1 MKQIPL
7 SNGGEVIVDDQDV
20 AFLEQ
25 WSWHRTRDG
34 YAARCVWIGEPR
46 KLKRIWMHRE
56 ILGLTGS
63 LCDHINRNKL
73 DNRRSNLRR
82 ATFRLNSLN
91 GREPGV
97 QKSSTNRWSVCVGK
111 PALYFGSF
119 ASKDFAI
126 AIAKFVRASLIYQEE
141 TA

>member
-1 MKQIPL
+1 MKQISL
-7 SNGGEVIVDDQDV
+7 SNGGEALVDDDDFT
-20 AFLEQ
+20 FLSQ
-25 WSWHRTRDG
+25 WSWYHTDDG
-34 YAARCVWIGEPR
+34 YAARSIWKDGKCS
-46 KLKRIWMHRE
+46 RIWMHRVVLQLE
-56 ILGLTGS
+56 SGI
-63 LCDHINRNKL
+63 CDHINRNKL

-97 QKSSTNRWSVCVGK
+97 QKSSANRWSVCVGK

-126 AIAKFVRASLIYQEE
+126 AIAKFVRASLIYQE
-141 TA
+141 AA